1 MKFWRPGI
9 TGKLFLA
16 IFATC
21 IVLLISMHWAV
32 RISFERGFIDYIKHG
47 NEQRLQLLS
56 DALGEQ
62 YAQHGNWRFLRNN
75 DRFVFQILRSFEH
88 DNSEDKPGP
97 GMPPHGWRT
106 QFWVVDQN
114 NKVLV
119 GPRAPIPPDGTRRP
133 ILVNGAEVGAV
144 IASPVER
151 LTRNTDINFD
161 KQQRQTSWLIV
172 ALATLLAAL
181 ATFLLARGLLA
192 PVKRL
197 VDGTHKLAA
206 GDFTTRV
213 TPTSEDE
220 LGKLAQDF
228 NQLAS
233 TLEKNQQMRRDFMAD
248 ISHELRTP
256 LAVLRGELEAIQD
269 GVRKFTPE
277 TVASLQAE
285 VGTLTKLVDDLHQL
299 SMSDEGAL
307 AYQKAPVDLI
317 PLLEVAGGAFRE
329 RFASRGLKL
338 QFSLPDSITVF
349 GDRDRLMQL
358 FNNLLENSL
367 RYTDSGG
374 SLKISAEQ
382 HDKTVR
388 LTFADSA
395 PGVSDDQLQKLFE
408 RFYRT
413 EGSRN
418 RASGGSGLGLA
429 ICLNIVEAHN
439 GRIIAAHSPF
449 GGVSITVE
457 LPLERDLQ
465 RSMTELPIDENTPR
479 ILIVEDEPKLGQL
492 LIDYLRAAS
501 YAPTLISHG
510 DQVLPYVRQTPPD
523 LILLDLMLPGTDGLT
538 LCREI
543 RRFSDIPIVMV
554 TAKIEEID
562 RLLGLEIGAD
572 DYICK
577 PYSPR
582 EVVAR
587 VKTILRR
594 CKPQRELQQQDAES
608 PLIIDEGRFQA
619 SWRGKMLDLT
629 PAEFRLLKTLSHEPG
644 KVFSREQLL
653 NHLYDDYR
661 VVTDRTIDSHIKN
674 LRRKLESL
682 DAEQSFIR
690 AVYGVGYRW
699 EADACRIV

>member
-1 MKFWRPGI
+1 M
-9 TGKLFLA
+9 
-16 IFATC
+16 
-21 IVLLISMHWAV
+21 
-32 RISFERGFIDYIKHG
+32 
-47 NEQRLQLLS
+47 
-56 DALGEQ
+56 
-62 YAQHGNWRFLRNN
+62 
-75 DRFVFQILRSFEH
+75 
-88 DNSEDKPGP
+88 
-97 GMPPHGWRT
+97 
-106 QFWVVDQN
+106 
-114 NKVLV
+114 
-119 GPRAPIPPDGTRRP
+119 
-133 ILVNGAEVGAV
+133 
-144 IASPVER
+144 
-151 LTRNTDINFD
+151 
-161 KQQRQTSWLIV
+161 
-172 ALATLLAAL
+172 
-181 ATFLLARGLLA
+181 
-192 PVKRL
+192 
-197 VDGTHKLAA
+197 
-206 GDFTTRV
+206 
-213 TPTSEDE
+213 
-220 LGKLAQDF
+220 
-228 NQLAS
+228 
-233 TLEKNQQMRRDFMAD
+233 
-248 ISHELRTP
+248 
-256 LAVLRGELEAIQD
+256 
-269 GVRKFTPE
+269 
-277 TVASLQAE
+277 
-285 VGTLTKLVDDLHQL
+285 
-299 SMSDEGAL
+299 
-307 AYQKAPVDLI
+307 
-317 PLLEVAGGAFRE
+317 
-329 RFASRGLKL
+329 
-338 QFSLPDSITVF
+338 
-349 GDRDRLMQL
+349 
-358 FNNLLENSL
+358 
-367 RYTDSGG
+367 
-374 SLKISAEQ
+374 
-382 HDKTVR
+382 R

-449 GGVSITVE
+449 GGLSITVE